1 MKNLIDILD
10 LSTAEIDEMIAV
22 ANNIIEHPELY
33 REACKYKTLA
43 TLFFEPSTRTR
54 LYHRRIGGFIN
65 QLRLALLEKLQC
77 LNRSKRQHTRA

>member
-33 REACKYKTLA
+33 RE
-43 TLFFEPSTRTR
+43 E
-54 LYHRRIGGFIN
+54 IG
-65 QLRLALLEKLQC
+65 
-77 LNRSKRQHTRA
+77 RAHV